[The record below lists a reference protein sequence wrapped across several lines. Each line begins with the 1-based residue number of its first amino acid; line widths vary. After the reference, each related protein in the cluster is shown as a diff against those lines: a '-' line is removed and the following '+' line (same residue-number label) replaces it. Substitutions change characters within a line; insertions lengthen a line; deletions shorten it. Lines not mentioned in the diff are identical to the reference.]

1 VSAAASP
8 LAHEKIQH
16 TCLPGVRVVLA
27 ASTSTGSSAGLD
39 SLFIALPAAPRP
51 ANRLSKPNQ
60 APFESHLIALAI
72 TRPRLA
78 LLSHFSRTSRHRT
91 DHFKPK
97 TGAVEFDLVAPEG
110 LPYFLVRQTRLIEK
124 PDRLRRRE
132 VVPSKHA
139 YMHMPG
145 VANPSMLHLGSGCYT

>member
-1 VSAAASP
+1 MSAAASP

-27 ASTSTGSSAGLD
+27 ASTSTGSSAGHD

-78 LLSHFSRTSRHRT
+78 LLSHFSRTSRHRI
-91 DHFKPK
+91 DHFKPNI
-97 TGAVEFDLVAPEG
+97 GAVEFDLVAPEG
-110 LPYFLVRQTRLIEK
+110 LPKRIVYRSVALAAEDQAA
-124 PDRLRRRE
+124 RE
-132 VVPSKHA
+132 VVEE
-139 YMHMPG
+139 MRG
-145 VANPSMLHLGSGCYT
+145 